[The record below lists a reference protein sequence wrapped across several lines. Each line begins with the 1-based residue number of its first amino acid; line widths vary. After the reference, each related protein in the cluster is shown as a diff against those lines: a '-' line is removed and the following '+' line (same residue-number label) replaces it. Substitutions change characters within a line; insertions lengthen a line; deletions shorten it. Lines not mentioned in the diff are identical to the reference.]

1 MDLRPY
7 QQTLVSTTKTK
18 FRNGEHS
25 VLVVLGCGGGKSV
38 IAAKIAKQTTD
49 KNHDVIF
56 IVHRREL
63 CEQIRKTFNLCG
75 VNPERCRIEMVQT
88 LCRRSFPQPK
98 LLIIDEAHH
107 VMAESYQKVLD
118 KCKGS
123 YVIGF
128 TATPERLDGK
138 SLKDVFGTEIKGP
151 TVQWLIDHKFL
162 SDYTAYN
169 APLLSTEGMHIRHG
183 DYVKDDI
190 DAAMSTKLFGDAVNN
205 WKRIANGKKTIV
217 YCHSVE
223 ASKQIAEAYRAQG
236 ISAAHLDGTTPKKE
250 RESIVQ
256 AFRDGTIE
264 VLSNVD
270 LFGEGFDVPDC
281 ECVQLLRPTA
291 SRTVFVQQAMRSMRY
306 QEGKHAIILDHT
318 ENIAK
323 FGTPKNL
330 APVVERKK
338 QQKKKNDLPVK
349 YCPECLAVIESG
361 QTVCPYCGYEL
372 PRDERKS
379 PELVECS
386 LKEVE
391 ERSVMI
397 PQTFADI
404 VNIQKRAGYKFAWC
418 IYKAREWKIQIP
430 SKYRFYARRILG
442 Y

>member
-38 IAAKIAKQTTD
+38 IAAKIAKQTTA

-63 CEQIRKTFNLCG
+63 CEQIRRTFNLCG

-107 VMAESYQKVLD
+107 VMADSYQKVLD

-169 APLLSTEGMHIRHG
+169 APLLSTDGMHIRHG

-205 WKRIANGKKTIV
+205 WKRIANGRKTIV

-223 ASKQIAEAYRAQG
+223 A
-236 ISAAHLDGTTPKKE
+236 
-250 RESIVQ
+250 
-256 AFRDGTIE
+256 
-264 VLSNVD
+264 
-270 LFGEGFDVPDC
+270 
-281 ECVQLLRPTA
+281 
-291 SRTVFVQQAMRSMRY
+291 
-306 QEGKHAIILDHT
+306 
-318 ENIAK
+318 
-323 FGTPKNL
+323 
-330 APVVERKK
+330 
-338 QQKKKNDLPVK
+338 
-349 YCPECLAVIESG
+349 
-361 QTVCPYCGYEL
+361 
-372 PRDERKS
+372 
-379 PELVECS
+379 
-386 LKEVE
+386 
-391 ERSVMI
+391 
-397 PQTFADI
+397 
-404 VNIQKRAGYKFAWC
+404 
-418 IYKAREWKIQIP
+418 
-430 SKYRFYARRILG
+430 
-442 Y
+442 